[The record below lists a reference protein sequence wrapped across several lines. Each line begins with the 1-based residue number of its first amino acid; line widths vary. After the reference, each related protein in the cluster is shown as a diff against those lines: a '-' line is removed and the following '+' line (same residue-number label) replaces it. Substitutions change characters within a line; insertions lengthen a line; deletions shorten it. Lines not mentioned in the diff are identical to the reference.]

1 MIKTI
6 LVTGASGYIG
16 SVLVPMLL
24 KKNYK
29 VRALDRFFFGNFL
42 KKNKNLTILKA
53 DTRHLKSS
61 YFRKIY
67 AVIDLAA
74 LSNDP
79 SGEYF
84 KKETMNINFKARFS
98 CARLAKKNNVKR
110 YVLPSSCSI
119 YGFNES
125 IVNEKSKVNPLT
137 TYAKANLLAER
148 NILPL
153 SNKNFCVTVLRQ
165 ATIFGYSPR
174 MRYDLAINGM
184 TEEAFRTKKLP
195 IMRDGSQIRPMLH
208 VKDTS
213 RAIIMMLE
221 KDNKIINKQIFNV
234 GSKECTRS
242 INDMAKI
249 VKENIKDA
257 KLKWYGNPDVRSYNV
272 DFSKISS
279 LGFKK
284 LYDLNYGVREIIS
297 KLRQSKK
304 NYKKKINITL
314 DWYQSLE
321 QLAPYIFDCQIKKKI
336 IKNF

>member
-24 KKNYK
+24 KNNYK
-29 VRALDRFFFGNFL
+29 VKALDRFFFGNFL
-42 KKNKNLTILKA
+42 KKNKNLTIIKA
-53 DTRHLKSS
+53 DTRNLKSS
-61 YFRKIY
+61 YFKKIY

-84 KKETMNINFKARFS
+84 KKETMNINFKARFN

-119 YGFNES
+119 YGFNKN

-148 NILPL
+148 NILPM
-153 SNKNFCVTVLRQ
+153 STKNFCVVVLRQ

-195 IMRDGSQIRPMLH
+195 IMRNGSQIRPMLH

-221 KDNKIINKQIFNV
+221 KDNKIINKKIFNV
-234 GSKECTRS
+234 GSKKCTKS
-242 INDMAKI
+242 IKDMAKI
-249 VKENIKDA
+249 VKKNIKNI
-257 KLKWYGNPDVRSYNV
+257 KLNWYGTPDVRSYNV

-279 LGFKK
+279 LGFKT

-304 NYKKKINITL
+304 NYKKKNNITL

-321 QLAPYIFDCQIKKKI
+321 QFAPYILDCQINNKI

>member
-221 KDNKIINKQIFNV
+221 KDNKIINKQIF
-234 GSKECTRS
+234 
-242 INDMAKI
+242 
-249 VKENIKDA
+249 
-257 KLKWYGNPDVRSYNV
+257 KL
-272 DFSKISS
+272 ISNYIFTNK
-279 LGFKK
+279 FKSMQD
-284 LYDLNYGVREIIS
+284 YR
-297 KLRQSKK
+297 
-304 NYKKKINITL
+304 TL
-314 DWYQSLE
+314 DKKRL
-321 QLAPYIFDCQIKKKI
+321 FKQIQK
-336 IKNF
+336 